1 MQAPLMRR
9 SSDGDSDRHRAKEK
23 RRLDANFKVTGKA
36 RPGVSAW
43 ACTGRAVLSSTTS
56 PGGELSESPTR
67 RHPSGRCARRCTGL
81 ATPTGHSLRLRSLAR
96 LRMSAATRNR
106 HRSVCTPPGP
116 PAGRDLSSAVT
127 PHLATCERRPGPLGG
142 SGPASP
148 GLTETRL
155 PVKAAREA
163 GLSAELARP
172 PFTCGR
178 GGH

>member
-1 MQAPLMRR
+1 MPVPAQA
-9 SSDGDSDRHRAKEK
+9 
-23 RRLDANFKVTGKA
+23 
-36 RPGVSAW
+36 
-43 ACTGRAVLSSTTS
+43 CRAVLSSTTS

-81 ATPTGHSLRLRSLAR
+81 ATPTGQWQWALRLRSLAR

-142 SGPASP
+142 SGPATP

-172 PFTCGR
+172 PFTEPHPAAEAGTKVPR
-178 GGH
+178 VSLGA